1 MTDTAP
7 PTAGA
12 VPNLFLVAHRA
23 GNRLEQLRACD
34 PYGVRLAEADVRL
47 FRGRLEIR
55 HLKRLGPLP
64 FLWDRWTLQRRPREP
79 FVLEQLLE
87 ATTATSALM
96 LDLKGVRPLLGRRVA
111 AAIAPL
117 AGERAFTVCS
127 RSWRLLEPFRDL
139 PVRRVHS
146 VGSRRQLRALL
157 RLPPGEVEAISIHER
172 LVDEPTATRLR
183 ELASF
188 VLTWPVNDLE
198 RARALARLGVSGM
211 ITDRVD
217 VLAPAAA

>member
-1 MTDTAP
+1 MR
-7 PTAGA
+7 
-12 VPNLFLVAHRA
+12 F
-23 GNRLEQLRACD
+23 
-34 PYGVRLAEADVRL
+34 AEADVRL
-47 FRGRLEIR
+47 VRGRLEIR

-64 FLWDRWTLQRRPREP
+64 FLWDRWTLQRRPRDP

-87 ATTATSALM
+87 ATGATSELM
-96 LDLKGVRPLLGRRVA
+96 LDLKGARAVLGRRVA
-111 AAIAPL
+111 AALAPL

-146 VGSRRQLRALL
+146 VGSPRQLRALL
-157 RLPPGEVEAISIHER
+157 RLPPGDVEAISIHER
-172 LVDEPTATRLR
+172 LVDEPTAARLR
-183 ELASF
+183 ELASL

-217 VLAPAAA
+217 VLAAAAA